1 MEGLAL
7 VNVHPDYLAFGER
20 AARAEFPVILYEEF
34 LAHVFTQ
41 FGGTAWCALPRD
53 VAHFVRES
61 VVSTARPPETTR
73 ALAEEVQ

>member
-1 MEGLAL
+1 M
-7 VNVHPDYLAFGER
+7 
-20 AARAEFPVILYEEF
+20 ILYEKF